1 MPKKRKAQKQN
12 KKKIG
17 KFDLEIKS
25 MELKKYISIYFIFCS
40 LLLFSQEAELS
51 VSVSKNKL
59 GLNQRLRVEF
69 SINKQG
75 ADNFTPPKFSNFK
88 VIQGPSQSVSQSW
101 INGKVSFS
109 QSYTYIIKPKRKGE
123 LIIEPASIDI
133 NGGTINSKMM
143 KIIVL
148 DPVEI
153 PDNPNDPNYIAE
165 QNIHLVA
172 EISKSSPYVGE
183 GIYVEYRLYV
193 SENVSVYDT
202 SVTEAPQYNGFWNQE
217 IKIDGFPVKM
227 GKYNGENYRYIVL
240 QKALLIPTKSGR
252 LAIDPMKMDIVIGV
266 PTGRADFFGNVM
278 TKNIKKE
285 FSSAKKVI
293 IPKDLPLEGKPEDFT
308 GAVGN
313 FDFEVTLS
321 KDALKANESS
331 QIKVAVSGKGNLKL
345 FELPTVETPAEL
357 EKYQPERKENVK
369 VATNGLSGSV
379 TDTYTVVPQFKGKY
393 KIPSVNFSFFDP
405 NTKKYNTISTED
417 LYVNVLEGKEITTV
431 DNKTDVEKRTVT
443 LTGKNFRYIQTKTDF
458 STKETT
464 DFFKSNLFYSLL
476 FLPLSLIPIGII
488 MAKNNEKRN
497 SDVIGRK
504 QRRSEKLAKKYLSE
518 AQKQL
523 GKKEAFYE
531 ALERALHNY
540 LKAKLSVETADISKD
555 RITKLLNNKKVEET
569 TINQFID
576 VLKASDFARYTPVTD
591 TEMKQE
597 YEKAKQVIVELD
609 KQL

>member
-17 KFDLEIKS
+17 KFGLEIKS

-321 KDALKANESS
+321 KEALKANESS

-591 TEMKQE
+591 TEMKAE
-597 YEKAKQVIVELD
+597 FERAKQVIVQLD